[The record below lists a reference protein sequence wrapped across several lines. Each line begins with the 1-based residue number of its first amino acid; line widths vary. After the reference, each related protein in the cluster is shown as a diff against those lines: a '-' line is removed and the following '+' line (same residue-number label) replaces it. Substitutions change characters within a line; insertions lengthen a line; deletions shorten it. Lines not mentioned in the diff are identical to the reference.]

1 MAKYIYNIIAEHRP
15 GKEAT
20 IQYSVEAD
28 TAEQAI
34 SEFIDKESLDDVLA
48 EWSVQVMA
56 IRKNTFDA
64 VWYRPSEFSDTEA

>member
-15 GKEAT
+15 GQEAT

-34 SEFIDKESLDDVLA
+34 SEFIDQESLADVLA
-48 EWSVQVMA
+48 EWSVYVQA

-64 VWYRPSEFSDTEA
+64 AWYRPSEFSDTEA